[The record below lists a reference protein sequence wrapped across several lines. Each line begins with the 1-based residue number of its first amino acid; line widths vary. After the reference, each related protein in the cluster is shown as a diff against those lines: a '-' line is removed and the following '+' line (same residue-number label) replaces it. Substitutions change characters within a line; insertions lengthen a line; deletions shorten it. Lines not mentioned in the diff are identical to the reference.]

1 MPPADIKILTLQ
13 EVAHKLGISYTQAR
27 VLILYDEKIPYFK
40 VGSRGIRVK
49 AEDLEKYITS
59 TEQKKEEATSG
70 SKDIS
75 TTRYPD
81 TRQPYGGRGV
91 LSGDTGG
98 NLPAPSK

>member
-1 MPPADIKILTLQ
+1 MPPADIKILTLH

-59 TEQKKEEATSG
+59 TEQKKEETPSGDKSATPT
-70 SKDIS
+70 KEA
-75 TTRYPD
+75 YE
-81 TRQPYGGRGV
+81 GRGV
-91 LSGDTGG
+91 LKGG
-98 NLPAPSK
+98 K